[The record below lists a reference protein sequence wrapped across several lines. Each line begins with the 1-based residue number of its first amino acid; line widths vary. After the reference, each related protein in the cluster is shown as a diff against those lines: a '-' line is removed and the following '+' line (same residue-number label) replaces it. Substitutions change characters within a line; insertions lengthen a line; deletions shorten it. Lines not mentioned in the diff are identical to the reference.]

1 MANPKPTF
9 RVVKNGYDRFAV
21 DEAID
26 QYALQLEQLQK
37 KLELYQQQLIETTRA
52 LDEMKARYQQILTT
66 EQSRKEAADNIA
78 RLSLRE
84 ANEIISTAQKNADEI
99 VKQAIATA
107 RLILQDLSKLYNQA
121 GDVKTDMRRQ
131 LEDMLSQLDT
141 FRVPEMPDMKWL
153 EEAEEK
159 LR

>member
-1 MANPKPTF
+1 MANQKPTF
-9 RVVKNGYDRFAV
+9 RVVRNGYDRFAV

-26 QYALQLEQLQK
+26 QYALQVEQLQK
-37 KLELYQQQLIETTRA
+37 KLELYQEQLIETSRA

-107 RLILQDLSKLYNQA
+107 RLILQDLSKLYSQA

-131 LEDMLSQLDT
+131 LEDMLAQLDT

>member
-1 MANPKPTF
+1 MSNQKPTF
-9 RVVKNGYDRFAV
+9 RVVRNGYDRFAV
-21 DEAID
+21 DDAID
-26 QYALQLEQLQK
+26 QYALRVEQLQK
-37 KLELYQQQLIETTRA
+37 KLELYQQQLIETTRI
-52 LDEMKARYQQILTT
+52 LDDLKSRYQQLLTS

-84 ANEIISTAQKNADEI
+84 ANEIISTAQRNADEI
-99 VKQAIATA
+99 VKEAIATA

-131 LEDMLSQLDT
+131 LEDMLTQLDT

>member
-1 MANPKPTF
+1 M
-9 RVVKNGYDRFAV
+9 
-21 DEAID
+21 
-26 QYALQLEQLQK
+26 
-37 KLELYQQQLIETTRA
+37 
-52 LDEMKARYQQILTT
+52 
-66 EQSRKEAADNIA
+66 
-78 RLSLRE
+78 RE
-84 ANEIISTAQKNADEI
+84 ANEIISTAQRNADEI
-99 VKQAIATA
+99 VKEAIATA

-131 LEDMLSQLDT
+131 LEDMLTQLDT